1 MENVSLQDQ
10 ASELIINKTVEDLV
24 KKANAMQQ
32 ELNGEQPSAED
43 DQLLISKPNFI
54 GAVIGVGA
62 AVALEAFSPTGSKA
76 SAIAAA
82 AAGGALIGVA
92 RKALDTPFQNKFT
105 GTVCGL
111 VAFKCA
117 KVVGRNVAEYFPN
130 VKEVEAID
138 TML

>member
-10 ASELIINKTVEDLV
+10 ASEMIINKTVEDLM
-24 KKANAMQQ
+24 KQATQMQQ
-32 ELNGEQPSAED
+32 ELNGQEPTAED
-43 DQLLISKPNFI
+43 DQLLLTKPNFI

-62 AVALEAFSPTGSKA
+62 AVALEVFSPTGSKA

-82 AAGGALIGVA
+82 AAGGALIAVA
-92 RKALDTPFQNKFT
+92 RKGLDHPFQNKFT
-105 GTVCGL
+105 GTVAGL

-138 TML
+138 NML